1 MPPKTTKDQKGRQ
14 LFRVGTPLKDVIP
27 QSVKNPPRDPKP
39 LKAPEQINKQSMQE
53 YHPFPDPEDWP
64 GDEVV
69 QALNLLQGEAQLTK
83 CNFETD
89 KYVPFWRRPKNFLR
103 QRWQQESEHEPPYME
118 MRENRYNMNDDYYST
133 RLETIEKIHFM
144 EKEVEHQLTIC
155 ESYERMETPEE
166 VELRRKEFLEKQAAQ
181 QKNKKGNKKQAEEVF
196 DENPKMTSD
205 VRLSDLICNDTLPP
219 NSRWI
224 ASQLQQIKDRD
235 IKDCFTQK
243 SLSSKIYPQKDG
255 APIYNPNGKYI
266 VKLYFMG
273 KERKIQVSDHM
284 PTTFDGKALLP
295 QSVDKNQLWPMII
308 SKAILQLWDYQ
319 SKGSLVGDGFV
330 MYSLMGLLTE
340 TIDLKTISGWGV
352 IDNMMNNN
360 HYVQKDVFVSTY
372 SYKNQSNLNTNNRSK
387 KEYLLELLRNPKK
400 EYDNYEIAR
409 NKNSSP
415 SQHQQ
420 IQQEEQDEQQEE
432 IQQDE
437 DEQQIQRFRKSQR
450 GFSFE
455 SLSRSYS
462 IPRPSIPPGNT
473 NLNTCFSYSIVEQFQ
488 NENGFNMVYAQKRSD
503 RELRLRQEYFDLCKT
518 PMNKMTKE
526 EKLELRRRKKEIKE
540 KLQDDDKK
548 RISLI
553 SQQPVKHRY
562 LRLKSDVQGKDPVIV
577 FSPLAA
583 DEIYIAKKC
592 IANKLNKPPNYDIP
606 EIKGDDKSVV
616 SANMKNTDDSFTVKP
631 LEDFSSV
638 NNAQEPFNRG
648 EGGFWVHEKEFLSLF
663 DYIQIAYDPKRYNLQ
678 ILQIQSNPDNDI
690 ANYDNIEMIIVQR
703 DQDSDDNAQVAFLYG
718 FQPKYSQDKDL
729 NEQIRPYSMLQR
741 FDLETYESILD
752 YKLLNQCVSSQML
765 LLDNKNHIF
774 KMNIYSPLNF
784 TIWFASNNKIN
795 TQSVFD
801 YLIDYEN
808 YQKQSFQIDYPSCEA
823 NKYYVYFRFKVF
835 LNSNKD
841 NGSFVYRLK
850 STTDNQLLKF
860 LKVKLCEIP
869 PPDNNLML
877 TTIEGVHKNLFESES
892 IINGTQRMMLRSQTT
907 YYFILEGTPQY
918 NTQEGTF
925 ELDFLINQEFTF
937 TQLENVEPARYYD
950 KYVPTKYGTIFRE
963 RIFANEAQAS
973 IYVRL
978 TEGQQAQQ
986 QQQVAKGKQTKGGAQ
1001 ELEIVESE
1009 MKGERLIRLEL
1020 YHGDDLIV
1028 YNYGINSVTL
1038 SNITLPKD
1046 ENYVIQASFDLR
1058 EWPEAKIK
1066 SEETDNLYWFTTI
1079 FASDTVALVRDTTKE
1094 DKEKAIKKSWE
1105 DKEPGRAANAK
1116 KSRTKYLITLKEE
1129 LTPEEQAIVNA
1140 PRMTKKQR
1148 EEEAK
1153 QAAQKKG
1160 PKKDDK
1166 KVGKQTKVEAP
1177 VDIVP
1182 QQRQIPKSEN
1192 HVNEAITQFLQHLEQ
1207 DRIMDHYA
1215 RHAGLINVRSDVQ
1228 KREILEGI
1236 LMGKE
1241 EISGIIQRNLQMRE
1255 EIKLLQKDNK
1265 EILINEFQSYRSSY
1279 KQELAEI
1286 YQQRDS
1292 IKQDLTQLMKK
1303 EQQLFDLCKQEKVG
1317 NPEDVEKLIADPSQ
1331 LDPILVSAA
1340 KQVINNWKIAIIQ
1353 EKINTALQNFD
1364 IDTLQKC
1371 VDQIQQLN
1379 IEGIDTSA
1387 ADDML
1392 DEASGNPNFQAEKL
1406 AELKKQGKKPNKK

>member
-14 LFRVGTPLKDVIP
+14 LFKVGTPLKDVIP
-27 QSVKNPPRDPKP
+27 QSVKNPPRDPKT
-39 LKAPEQINKQSMQE
+39 LKAPEQITKQMMQE
-53 YHPFPDPEDWP
+53 FHAFADPEEWP
-64 GDEVV
+64 GDEVI
-69 QALNLLQGEAQLTK
+69 QGLNLLQGESQITK
-83 CNFETD
+83 
-89 KYVPFWRRPKNFLR
+89 
-103 QRWQQESEHEPPYME
+103 ESEHEPPYMN

-133 RLETIEKIHFM
+133 RLETVEKIHYM

-155 ESYERMETPEE
+155 ESYERMETQEE
-166 VELRRKEFLEKQAAQ
+166 VELRRKDFLEKQAAQ
-181 QKNKKGNKKQAEEVF
+181 QKNKKGNKKQVEEVF
-196 DENPKMTSD
+196 DENPKLTSD

-235 IKDCFTQK
+235 IRDCFNQK

-284 PTTFDGKALLP
+284 PTIFDGKALLP
-295 QSVDKNQLWPMII
+295 QSIDKNQLWPMII
-308 SKAILQLWDYQ
+308 SKAVLQLWDYQ

-330 MYSLMGLLTE
+330 MYSLMGLLSE
-340 TIDLKTISGWGV
+340 TIDLKTINSWGI

-360 HYVQKDVFVSTY
+360 HYIQKDVFVSTY

-387 KEYLLELLRNPKK
+387 KDFQLELLRNPKK
-400 EYDNYEIAR
+400 EFENYEIGR
-409 NKNSSP
+409 NKHGSP

-420 IQQEEQDEQQEE
+420 QQQQDEQEEQQEE
-432 IQQDE
+432 MQQDE
-437 DEQQIQRFRKSQR
+437 GQEKVQRFRKTQR

-462 IPRPSIPPGNT
+462 IPKQLKIPGNK

-488 NENGFNMVYAQKRSD
+488 NETGFNMVYAQKRSD
-503 RELRLRQEYFDLCKT
+503 RELRLRQEYFDLQ
-518 PMNKMTKE
+518 E
-526 EKLELRRRKKEIKE
+526 ERKKQIKE

-562 LRLKSDVQGKDPVIV
+562 LRLKSDVQGKDQVIV

-592 IANKLNKPPNYDIP
+592 VVNKLNKPPNYDIP
-606 EIKGDDKSVV
+606 EIKGDDKSVF
-616 SANMKNTDDSFTVKP
+616 SANPKNTDDSFTVKP

-638 NNAQEPFNRG
+638 ANAQEPFNRG
-648 EGGFWVHEKEFLSLF
+648 EGGYWVHEKEFLSLF
-663 DYIQIAYDPKRYNLQ
+663 EYIQIAYDPKKYNLQ
-678 ILQIQSNPDNDI
+678 LLQIQNPDSED
-690 ANYDNIEMIIVQR
+690 Y
-703 DQDSDDNAQVAFLYG
+703 AQVQFLYG

-729 NEQIRPYSMLQR
+729 NQQIRPYSMLQR
-741 FDLETYESILD
+741 FDIETYESILD

-784 TIWFASNNKIN
+784 TMWLASNNKII

-801 YLIDYEN
+801 YLIDFEN
-808 YQKQSFQIDYPSCEA
+808 YQKQSFQIDYPPCEA
-823 NKYYVYFRFKVF
+823 NRYYVYFRFKVF

-841 NGSFVYRLK
+841 NGSFVYKLK

-860 LKVKLCEIP
+860 LKIKLCEIP
-869 PPDNNLML
+869 PSDNNLML

-892 IINGTQRMMLRSQTT
+892 IINGTQRMMLRSQTN
-907 YYFILEGTPQY
+907 YYFILEGTPLY
-918 NTQEGTF
+918 NSQEGTF
-925 ELDFLINQEFTF
+925 ELDFLVNSEFTF
-937 TQLENVEPARYYD
+937 TLLENIEPTRYYD
-950 KYVPTKYGTIFRE
+950 KYIPTKYGTIFRE
-963 RIFANEAQAS
+963 RIFANDAQAS

-978 TEGQQAQQ
+978 TEGQQVQQ
-986 QQQVAKGKQTKGGAQ
+986 QQQVAKGKQTKGGPQ

-1009 MKGERLIRLEL
+1009 MRGERLIRLEL

-1038 SNITLPKD
+1038 SNVALPKD

-1066 SEETDNLYWFTTI
+1066 SEETDNIFWFTTI
-1079 FASDTVALVRDTTKE
+1079 FASDTIALVRDTTKE

-1105 DKEPGRAANAK
+1105 DKEPVRAVNAK
-1116 KSRTKYLITLKEE
+1116 KSRTKYLLTLKGE
-1129 LTPEEQAIVNA
+1129 LTPEEQALVNA

-1153 QAAQKKG
+1153 QAAQKKD

-1166 KVGKQTKVEAP
+1166 KAGKQTKVEAP
-1177 VDIVP
+1177 VETVP

-1215 RHAGLINVRSDVQ
+1215 RHAGLKNVRSDVQ
-1228 KREILEGI
+1228 KREIVEGI

-1241 EISGIIQRNLQMRE
+1241 EIAGIIQRNLKMRE

-1279 KQELAEI
+1279 KQELI
-1286 YQQRDS
+1286 DIFQQRDS

-1303 EQQLFDLCKQEKVG
+1303 EQQLFDLCKSDKVG
-1317 NPEDVEKLIADPSQ
+1317 NPEDVEKLIADPPQ
-1331 LDPILVSAA
+1331 LDPVLVNAA
-1340 KQVINNWKIAIIQ
+1340 KQVINNWRIAIIQ
-1353 EKINTALQNFD
+1353 EKINNALQNFD

-1371 VDQIQQLN
+1371 VDQIAQLN
-1379 IEGIDTSA
+1379 IEGIDTSSA
-1387 ADDML
+1387 EDML
-1392 DEASGNPNFQAEKL
+1392 DDASRNPNFRLRNWQNLKSRIKSQIKNENINLVIYKL
-1406 AELKKQGKKPNKK
+1406 HLLLI